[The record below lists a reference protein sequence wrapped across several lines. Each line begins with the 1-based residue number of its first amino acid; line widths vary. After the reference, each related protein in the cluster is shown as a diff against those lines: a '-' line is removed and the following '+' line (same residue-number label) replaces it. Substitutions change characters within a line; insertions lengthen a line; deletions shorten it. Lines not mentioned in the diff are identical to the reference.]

1 MKKVVRLTENDLI
14 RIVKRVISE
23 ENNAGLE
30 SQERLFTFLK
40 GISEMSSGGG
50 MGWIPSTGNGV
61 KLTSN
66 MLGKYLNGYNDLYA
80 NKFKVEIGKPLSW
93 DLYPL
98 NPNLFPKADGV
109 KCDITGTGNKLYIEI
124 NGGKNY
130 SASIEATSGGGFLTT
145 PGSVEESL
153 SAMKK
158 IYDIYKVSMNPR
170 TR

>member
-1 MKKVVRLTENDLI
+1 MKKVIRLTESDLV
-14 RIVKRVISE
+14 RLVKGVISE

-40 GISEMSSGGG
+40 GVIEMSSGGG
-50 MGWIPSTGNGV
+50 MGWKPSTGNGV

-66 MLGKYLNGYNDLYA
+66 MLGKYLNEYNDLYGFQV
-80 NKFKVEIGKPLSW
+80 KIGNPLSW

-98 NPNLFPKADGV
+98 NPNSFPKADGV

-130 SASIEATSGGGFLTT
+130 SASIEATNGGGFLTT
-145 PGSVEESL
+145 PGSVEKSL
-153 SAMKK
+153 SVMKK
-158 IYDIYKVSMNPR
+158 IYDIYGVSMNPR

>member
-1 MKKVVRLTENDLI
+1 MKKVIRLTESDLV
-14 RIVKRVISE
+14 RLVKGVISE

-40 GISEMSSGGG
+40 GIIEMSSGGG
-50 MGWIPSTGNGV
+50 IGWNPSTGNGV

-66 MLGKYLNGYNDLYA
+66 MLGEYLNEYNDLYG
-80 NKFKVEIGKPLSW
+80 FKVEIGKPLSW

-98 NPNLFPKADGV
+98 NQNSIPKADGV
-109 KCDITGTGNKLYIEI
+109 KCDITRTGNKLHIEI

-130 SASIEATSGGGFLTT
+130 PASIEATKGGGFLTT
-145 PGSVEESL
+145 PGSVEKSL
-153 SAMKK
+153 SVMKK
-158 IYDIYKVSMNPR
+158 IYEIYKVSMNPR